1 MGENASL
8 VAHTPTR
15 PHAHTSRSLIL
26 ALGFFVAAIMALA
39 GCSRSDRRVVVGS
52 KNFTEQ
58 VILGE
63 LLAQHI
69 ESKTGLPVD
78 RRLNLGGTFLCHQ
91 AITAGEL
98 DVYVEYTGTAFT
110 AILKHQPG
118 SDPNQVY
125 QQVKKEYAQQF
136 GLEWTEPLGFNNTFA
151 IIVRGEDARALNLQT
166 ISQAA
171 RYTPQWRAGF
181 GYEFKERADGFPG
194 LAKTYGLRFAESPRI
209 MDLGLMYRALT
220 DKQVDLVAGN
230 STDGLIAS
238 LGLVVLEDDRH
249 YFPPYEA
256 APVVRQQTLARHPEL
271 RQALRQLG
279 GLISE
284 DDMRRLNY
292 QVDGEH
298 RDVKEVVQEFRRS
311 KGL

>member
-1 MGENASL
+1 M
-8 VAHTPTR
+8 
-15 PHAHTSRSLIL
+15 I
-26 ALGFFVAAIMALA
+26 
-39 GCSRSDRRVVVGS
+39 GCSANPDRRIVVGS

-69 ESKTGLPVD
+69 ESKTGLEVE
-78 RRLNLGGTFLCHQ
+78 RRLNLGGTFICHQ
-91 AITAGEL
+91 AITAGEI

-110 AILKHQPG
+110 AILRHEPI
-118 SDPNQVY
+118 SDPSQVY
-125 QQVKKEYAQQF
+125 QQVKKEYAQRF

-151 IIVRGEDARALNLQT
+151 IIVRGEDARQLNLHT

-171 RYTPQWRAGF
+171 KYTPEWRAGF
-181 GYEFKERADGFPG
+181 GPEFMERADGFAG
-194 LAKTYGLRFAESPRI
+194 LAATYGLRFAEAPRV
-209 MDLGLMYRALT
+209 MDLGLMYRALIE
-220 DKQVDLVAGN
+220 KQVDLVAGN

-256 APVVRQQTLARHPEL
+256 APVVRQQTLERHPEL
-271 RQALRQLG
+271 RAALQHLG

-284 DDMRRLNY
+284 EDMRRLNY

-298 RDVKEVVQEFRRS
+298 RDVKQVVQEFLQS
-311 KGL
+311 KGLRVAN